1 MKAGDLR
8 RKYFDFFLSKDHKLI
23 PSASLIPEND
33 KTALFTSAGM
43 HPLVPYLLGEP
54 HPLGKR
60 LVSAQKCLRTDDID
74 EVGDNVHHTF
84 FEMLGNWSLGDYFK
98 KEMIPWSF
106 EFLTGAKW
114 LEIPKEKL
122 AVSVFAGDNDAP
134 FDQESYD
141 LWLSLGISEQR
152 IAKLPKKNNWWGPVG
167 LTGPCG
173 PDSEMFYWS
182 GKDEAPA
189 TFDPEDKNWVEIWN
203 DVFMEYNKK
212 EDGTYEP
219 LKQKNVD
226 TGMGL
231 ERTLA
236 VLNGFEDDYRTDLFW
251 PIIEQLKNRLGVEY
265 GSNIETTRSLRII
278 ADHLRASV
286 FLISDGVTPSNK
298 QQGYVLRRL
307 LRRSVSKTFLI
318 KKDFDSKDFKSFVR
332 IIYGIYPDYFK
343 ESDLS
348 AIEEAI
354 SVEARKFRNTI
365 ERGFA
370 EIKKYQIITG
380 KIAFDLYQNFGFPW
394 EMIVEIAKEKG
405 QEIDKKVFED
415 EFKKHQEL
423 SRTASAGM
431 FKGGLGEQTEITTK
445 YHTATHLLNA
455 ALKEI
460 LGDHVYQKGSNITAQ
475 RLRFDF
481 PNPEKLSAEQIKR
494 VEDLVNEKIQE
505 NIPITMETMSLEEA
519 KKKHANAVF
528 SDRYGD
534 KVKVYSI
541 GSPSTDSTS
550 SLQASSGRP
559 FSVEVCGG
567 PHVDF
572 TGTLGKF
579 KIIKEE
585 SSGAGVRRLYA
596 ILE

>member
-1 MKAGDLR
+1 MTASELR
-8 RKYFDFFLSKDHKLI
+8 QKYFDFFISIGHKLI

-33 KTALFTSAGM
+33 PTALFTSAGM
-43 HPLVPYLLGEP
+43 HPLVPYLLGEI

-60 LVSAQKCLRTDDID
+60 LVSVQKCLRTDDID
-74 EVGDNVHHTF
+74 EVGNNVHHTF
-84 FEMLGNWSLGDYFK
+84 FQMLGNWSLGDYFK

-106 EFLTGAKW
+106 EFLTDEKW
-114 LEIPKEKL
+114 LGIPKEKL
-122 AVSVFAGDNDAP
+122 AVSVFAGDDDAP
-134 FDQESYD
+134 FDQESCD
-141 LWLSLGISEQR
+141 LWISLGIPEKR

-182 GKDEAPA
+182 GKNEAPA
-189 TFDPEDKNWVEIWN
+189 IFDPEDKNWVEIWN

-212 EDGTYEP
+212 EDGIYEP

-236 VLNGFEDDYRTDLFW
+236 VLNGLDDNYKTDLFW
-251 PIIEQLKNRLGVEY
+251 PIIQKLEELSGQKYEDNKKEF
-265 GSNIETTRSLRII
+265 RII
-278 ADHLRASV
+278 SDHLRAAT
-286 FLISDGVTPSNK
+286 FLASDGLEPSNK
-298 QQGYVLRRL
+298 QAGYVMRRL
-307 LRRSVSKTFLI
+307 IRRAVVKMLQLGLVPLRDWPKILQILFDSYQENYFQKDSLEKINILVGAEIDTFLQTI
-318 KKDFDSKDFKSFVR
+318 DRGTKLLQSQ
-332 IIYGIYPDYFK
+332 K
-343 ESDLS
+343 EID
-348 AIEEAI
+348 
-354 SVEARKFRNTI
+354 
-365 ERGFA
+365 
-370 EIKKYQIITG
+370 G
-380 KIAFDLYQNFGFPW
+380 KVIFDLYQSYGFPY
-394 EMIVEIAKEKG
+394 EITLELLDQWG
-405 QEIDKKVFED
+405 KKVDRNQLKE
-415 EFKKHQEL
+415 EFNLELQKHQEL

-431 FKGGLGEQTEITTK
+431 FKGGLGEQSEITTK

-460 LGDHVYQKGSNITAQ
+460 LGNHVYQKGSNITSE

-481 PNPEKLSAEQIKR
+481 PNPEKLSEDQIKK
-494 VEDLVNEKIQE
+494 VENLVNEKIQE
-505 NIPITMETMSLEEA
+505 NLSVTMESMSLEEA
-519 KKKHANAVF
+519 KKNNANAVF

-534 KVKVYSI
+534 QVKVYSI
-541 GSPSTDSTS
+541 GSPST
-550 SLQASSGRP
+550 SSGRP

-567 PHVDF
+567 PHADF

-585 SSGAGVRRLYA
+585 SAGAGIRRLYA